1 MAWHPKR
8 SCFLTV
14 GTSGKIY
21 VWAQVYKENWSA
33 FAPDFTELEEN
44 QACTQR
50 FWAMPAVAL
59 LMKASWALL

>member
-14 GTSGKIY
+14 GASGKIY

-44 QACTQR
+44 QACTQSHQ
-50 FWAMPAVAL
+50 AMPAVA
-59 LMKASWALL
+59 ASVKGSGALL